1 MEQRHID
8 LERIQLIVTD
18 VLDIDADKVHAT
30 ASQQDIAEWD
40 SLAQLRI
47 VTALE
52 QEFGVKPTMKEIAEL
67 NSIPAIT
74 RYIETSIR

>member
-1 MEQRHID
+1 MEEN
-8 LERIQLIVTD
+8 LERIRLIVSD
-18 VLDIDADKVHAT
+18 VLDVDTGSIAPDSA
-30 ASQQDIAEWD
+30 QGDIPEWD

-52 QEFGVKPTMKEIAEL
+52 QEFGVKPTMREIPEL

-74 RYIETSIR
+74 RYLGTATAQ

>member
-1 MEQRHID
+1 MEAN
-8 LERIQLIVTD
+8 LKRIRLIVSD
-18 VLDIDADKVHAT
+18 VLDVDTCSITPDSA
-30 ASQQDIAEWD
+30 QGDIPEWD

-52 QEFGVKPTMKEIAEL
+52 QEFGVKPTMREIPEL

-74 RYIETSIR
+74 RYLDCATAH

>member
-18 VLDIDADKVHAT
+18 VLDIDADKINAN